1 MAVTIAQA
9 TQALNTTLS
18 QLGYDYQLPTTGTD
32 AEILQ
37 AFQNVGAFSPDA
49 KSNILMRQQ
58 IILVQNIFDSRFN
71 ESKNP
76 TRVFW
81 RNDVNYGG
89 GIQDTFIELIEA
101 ESGYWLDDY
110 TGTEATD
117 NALAQNIMTDLV
129 KAKLDNVKT
138 KIHTINQ
145 RFRLKLT
152 VSDLEVSKV
161 FTPQGYASFLE
172 TKYANLANSVEAH
185 FMDIVISQMKDMI
198 ANSRTVFQL
207 GYDLN
212 TADGV
217 TTFVEALNTVS
228 DGMQTLNSG
237 YNVEDVRTTSNFE
250 DLYLVVTPD
259 VYNRIKSRGYANAF
273 NLQEYENK
281 NRLIMLPAGTN
292 LGNGSD
298 GKQIGAMLVDRR
310 AVLFSLRYWSTKP
323 FIVSNTDYTNTFVN
337 IQGISGDTGFFQS
350 VAFGTGA
357 VGNFTEPTDI
367 FTYDVSVG
375 VDSSMSASVYVAS
388 QSGDININTY
398 NIYSKCYP
406 KGGSLCN
413 VYKFPKGTYLKVKG
427 GNCSVFFDYSVQA
440 PTPTSNL
447 IMYTSRLD
455 NPAESFIIAADTNI
469 LFYNH

>member
-101 ESGYWLDDY
+101 ESGYWLDQY
-110 TGTEATD
+110 TGTTATD
-117 NALAQNIMTDLV
+117 NALAQEIMTDLV

-145 RFRLKLT
+145 KFRLKLT

-185 FMDIVISQMKDMI
+185 FMDIVINQMKDMI
-198 ANSRTVFQL
+198 LNSRTVFKL

-212 TADGV
+212 TSDGV

-237 YNVEDVRTTSNFE
+237 YNVEAVRTTSNFN

-259 VYNRIKSRGYANAF
+259 IYNRIKSRGYANAF

-357 VGNFTEPTDI
+357 VGNFTEANALSDKVWLAVQRRPSGTNI
-367 FTYDVSVG
+367 VVTVNG
-375 VDSSMSASVYVAS
+375 IDSQELTPFATMQFANSFAQYYYIDKNS
-388 QSGDININTY
+388 IL
-398 NIYSKCYP
+398 KCD
-406 KGGSLCN
+406 
-413 VYKFPKGTYLKVKG
+413 T
-427 GNCSVFFDYSVQA
+427 SVQA
-440 PTPTSNL
+440 FYDPAFYVVSN
-447 IMYTSRLD
+447 IGNAAASCVISTGV
-455 NPAESFIIAADTNI
+455 NKEFIAFSNVYVGAGVD
-469 LFYNH
+469 